1 MDGVEAADPLPSRNA
16 FEELQLTKSSAAFK
30 RADKHKSHTAEVQP
44 ARQKQTP
51 LALQG
56 MQPPA
61 RPLDTEGSSQ
71 HAPTA
76 RTARSPPLT
85 APSRPR
91 AAPALPGSAP
101 APQTASGP
109 QQPPSGGD
117 GRRRRRVRREEGDAK
132 VEAQPRVAALRA
144 MPAAAHRQEQAAAMS
159 RRSPLVAAAPL
170 PGYGRGAA
178 GAGGDEAGARPYPRC
193 AARRGSRLPPR
204 PAPGSPTGARRGA
217 GRNG

>member
-51 LALQG
+51 LALRG

-159 RRSPLVAAAPL
+159 RRMFF
-170 PGYGRGAA
+170 
-178 GAGGDEAGARPYPRC
+178 E
-193 AARRGSRLPPR
+193 
-204 PAPGSPTGARRGA
+204 
-217 GRNG
+217 

>member
-51 LALQG
+51 LALRG

-85 APSRPR
+85 APSRPLTAPRGPGPSRLRPGPADSERPSAAPERRRREEEEEGPAGRRGRQGRGSAARRR
-91 AAPALPGSAP
+91 AQGHAGRSAQARAGSGHVPALSPRRRRTASGLRARGRRCRRGRGGGPALP
-101 APQTASGP
+101 TLRR
-109 QQPPSGGD
+109 PP
-117 GRRRRRVRREEGDAK
+117 R
-132 VEAQPRVAALRA
+132 L
-144 MPAAAHRQEQAAAMS
+144 
-159 RRSPLVAAAPL
+159 AAAP
-170 PGYGRGAA
+170 
-178 GAGGDEAGARPYPRC
+178 
-193 AARRGSRLPPR
+193 
-204 PAPGSPTGARRGA
+204 
-217 GRNG
+217 